1 MSEELLAVA
10 MLLIRASQCGVVLA
24 DIVVFCVNVFHIDG
38 RCIGHPFGGVY
49 DQCGRAFVIVQRFDY
64 MLDTPIV
71 AQCDVA
77 SSVHPFI
84 RALVTRRAQIEVRQ
98 EPPHVGILSVDL
110 AKFLLASFMK
120 CIA

>member
-24 DIVVFCVNVFHIDG
+24 DIVVFCVNVLHVDG
-38 RCIGHPFGGVY
+38 RGIGHPFGGVY
-49 DQCGRAFVIVQRFDY
+49 DQCRRAFVVVQRFDN

-71 AQCDVA
+71 AQCDIA
-77 SSVHPFI
+77 SSVCPFVG
-84 RALVTRRAQIEVRQ
+84 ASVTRRTQIEVRQ

-110 AKFLLASFMK
+110 AKFLLASLMK